1 MKDPYDVLGIPRN
14 ASAAAIKKAYRQ
26 LARTHHPDSA
36 GKDSK
41 SEDRFKQLST
51 AYGILSDKKKKAG
64 YDRGEIDAQ
73 GNPVHRRGGH
83 WPGGGPGPGGGRG
96 KRPGPFDDFFKR
108 RNTRRTTGLK
118 VNGSDVSYSLKVDF
132 MDAARGANKHVSM
145 TNGKR
150 LAVTIPPGTTNGQM
164 LRLKGQGME
173 GVGGGKNGDAHVE
186 IIVADDPLFR
196 QEGKTIHLELPVSL
210 PEAVLG
216 GGLEVP
222 TIHGTVKVNVPK
234 GSNTGT
240 VLRLKG
246 KGVKGAKG
254 KANGN
259 QLVTLKV
266 VLPKKPDKEFT
277 EFIGKWS
284 ENNDYDVRGVGLK
297 PKNLKPKKQDAD

>member
-1 MKDPYDVLGIPRN
+1 MKDPYDVLGIPRD

-36 GKDSK
+36 GKDPK
-41 SEDRFKQLST
+41 SEDRFKQVSM
-51 AYGILSDKKKKAG
+51 AYEILSDRKKKAG
-64 YDRGEIDAQ
+64 YDRGEIDAH
-73 GNPVHRRGGH
+73 GNPVHGRGGA
-83 WPGGGPGPGGGRG
+83 GPGGGGG
-96 KRPGPFDDFFKR
+96 KRRAPFDDFFKR
-108 RNTRRTTGLK
+108 RDTRRTSGLK
-118 VNGSDVSYSLKVDF
+118 INGSDVSYSLKVDF
-132 MDAARGANKHVSM
+132 LDAVRGANKHVSM

-150 LAVTIPPGTTNGQM
+150 LAVTIPPGTTNGRT
-164 LRLKGQGME
+164 LRLKGQGTE

-186 IIVADDPLFR
+186 IIVREDPLFR
-196 QEGKTIHLELPVSL
+196 MDGSDIHLELPVSL

-222 TIHGTVKVNVPK
+222 TIHGILKVNVPK

-266 VLPKKPDKEFT
+266 VLPKKPDKELT
-277 EFIGKWS
+277 EFIEKWS
-284 ENNDYDVRGVGLK
+284 ETNGYDVRGVGLK
-297 PKNLKPKKQDAD
+297 PNKQDAD